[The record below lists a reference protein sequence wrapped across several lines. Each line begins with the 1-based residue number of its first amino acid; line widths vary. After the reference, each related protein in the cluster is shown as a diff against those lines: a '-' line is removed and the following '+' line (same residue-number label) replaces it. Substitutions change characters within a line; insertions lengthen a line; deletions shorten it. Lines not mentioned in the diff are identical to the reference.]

1 VASKQLWW
9 QRATEE
15 GAEMSRRLGHPGFG
29 LMVTA
34 VVALLLLLPT
44 AVEYAVML
52 AGITLNG
59 LD

>member
-1 VASKQLWW
+1 
-9 QRATEE
+9 
-15 GAEMSRRLGHPGFG
+15 MSRRLGHPSFG